1 MYIMFP
7 EERFEYARRLK
18 SAGSA
23 LAAVGIR
30 IGRWRLRKRT
40 AAARDDFELA
50 RRMRDRIADAL
61 VGVKEDPELCR
72 LFETDGVSECRF
84 TIEYISF

>member
-1 MYIMFP
+1 MCNIISLIRL

-23 LAAVGIR
+23 LAAAGIR

-61 VGVKEDPELCR
+61 MGVKEDPELKR
-72 LFETDGVSECRF
+72 LFEDEGVSCLKIYE
-84 TIEYISF
+84 